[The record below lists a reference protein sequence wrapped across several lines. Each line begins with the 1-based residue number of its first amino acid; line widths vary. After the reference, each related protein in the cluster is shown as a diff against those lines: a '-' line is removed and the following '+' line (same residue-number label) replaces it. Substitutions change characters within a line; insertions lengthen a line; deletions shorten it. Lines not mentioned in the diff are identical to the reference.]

1 MNRTSKK
8 FPVDQENP
16 RWAVRGNRNRRWTPE
31 WSVLLAFSLLL
42 IAVSMTACGGGP
54 GTGFGGNGPT
64 VGGPELGLEEEVG
77 FAASDST
84 FIDPT
89 YRLGPADEIDLNF
102 LFDHSLDTRIIVRPD
117 GAINLPIIGDIVVA
131 GMTPGDV
138 CQRISSAYSQ
148 YYTNPQLSLN
158 LTKFAP
164 AQVYV
169 LGEVKYP
176 KAVVIRP
183 GMTVLS
189 AIADAGGHTELSKFS
204 GTILI
209 RRVSGN
215 RAVARRLNL
224 AAYVKGKKGV
234 SSDLYLQDYDIIY
247 LPKSFVGRLITVVDG
262 VLDKLIV
269 LPTLYLKGWEAFHT
283 GRVYTP
289 PLSDINS
296 DPTPKAAR

>member
-1 MNRTSKK
+1 M
-8 FPVDQENP
+8 P
-16 RWAVRGNRNRRWTPE
+16 RRLESPLAAPTRFGPGGRFGLVAAF
-31 WSVLLAFSLLL
+31 LLTLAPLL
-42 IAVSMTACGGGP
+42 SGCGGGLSS
-54 GTGFGGNGPT
+54 G
-64 VGGPELGLEEEVG
+64 VAQGPELGAEDEIG
-77 FAASDST
+77 FEASDST

-89 YRLGPADEIDLNF
+89 YRLGPADEIEMNF

-117 GAINLPIIGDIVVA
+117 GAINLPILGDIVVA

-138 CQRISSAYSQ
+138 CKRVSTAYSQ

-176 KAVVIRP
+176 KTVLIRP

-189 AIADAGGHTELSKFS
+189 AIAEAGGHTELSKFS
-204 GTILI
+204 GTVLI
-209 RRVSGN
+209 RRLSGN

-224 AAYVKGKKGV
+224 TAYVKGKKGV

-247 LPKSFVGRLITVVDG
+247 VPKSFVGRLATVIDG

-269 LPTLYLKGWEAFHT
+269 IPTLYLKGWEAFHT

-289 PLSDINS
+289 PVSDINS
-296 DPTPKAAR
+296 DTTDNTAR